1 MKTLLNAT
9 LITTALFTS
18 QAFANS
24 LNDVGTHSTESN
36 LAQGATHSHS
46 YTPTSNPL
54 ADLGR
59 SVEAHLAD
67 GQTIIASSESS
78 PTVFALEPTNS
89 KEALL

>member
-9 LITTALFTS
+9 LITTALFAS
-18 QAFANS
+18 QAFANP
-24 LNDVGTHSTESN
+24 LNDVGAHATESN

>member
-9 LITTALFTS
+9 LITTALFAS
-18 QAFANS
+18 QAFANP
-24 LNDVGTHSTESN
+24 LNDVSTHATESN

-54 ADLGR
+54 ADLGH

-67 GQTIIASSESS
+67 GQTLTESSASSSV
-78 PTVFALEPTNS
+78 VFALEPTNS

>member
-9 LITTALFTS
+9 LITTALFAS
-18 QAFANS
+18 QAFANP
-24 LNDVGTHSTESN
+24 LNDLGTQATETN
-36 LAQGATHSHS
+36 LAQGAAQTQN
-46 YTPTSNPL
+46 YTPASNPL
-54 ADLGR
+54 SDLGN

>member
-9 LITTALFTS
+9 LITTALFAS
-18 QAFANS
+18 QAFANP
-24 LNDVGTHSTESN
+24 LNDVGTHATESN
-36 LAQGATHSHS
+36 LAQGATHSQN
-46 YTPTSNPL
+46 YTSASNPL
-54 ADLGR
+54 ADLGN

-67 GQTIIASSESS
+67 GQMIIASSESS

>member
-9 LITTALFTS
+9 LITTALFAS
-18 QAFANS
+18 QAFANP
-24 LNDVGTHSTESN
+24 LNDVSTHATESN
-36 LAQGATHSHS
+36 LAQGANHSHS

-54 ADLGR
+54 ADLGH

-67 GQTIIASSESS
+67 GQTLTASSASS
-78 PTVFALEPTNS
+78 SVVFALEPTNS